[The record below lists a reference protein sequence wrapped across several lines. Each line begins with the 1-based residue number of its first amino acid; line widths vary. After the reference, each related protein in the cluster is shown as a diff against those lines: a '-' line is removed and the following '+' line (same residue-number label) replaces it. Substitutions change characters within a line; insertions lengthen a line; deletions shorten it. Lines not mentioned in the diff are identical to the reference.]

1 QGISPRRPVRIGLH
15 PPPRSPIRTSVF
27 WSLKNSPH
35 FAGVS
40 AGSNTECASLRPV
53 EGAIGLIL
61 APGSLGSAKRA
72 TYASSRV
79 IRAGGARVSEP
90 GPCLIA
96 YAHGARV
103 YVRVGSWLCE
113 NALTIVVGTAVRGHF
128 SAFIGF
134 LSGSASERSPAAWA
148 VLQQQ

>member
-1 QGISPRRPVRIGLH
+1 MIRRRAKFPGNYNNSLQIPGYQGISPRRPVRIGLH

-103 YVRVGSWLCE
+103 YVRVGSWQCK
-113 NALTIVVGTAVRGHF
+113 NDF
-128 SAFIGF
+128 
-134 LSGSASERSPAAWA
+134 RSRLA
-148 VLQQQ
+148 QH